1 MPERPYAPAH
11 AESGMKLSV
20 TELDTK
26 IVIVLDG
33 AVELQ
38 SIKEF
43 KDTLSEIGEKTQKDI
58 EIDLSR
64 VGYIDS
70 TGISLLIMLNKQQKQ
85 KNKDLRIANASA
97 NVLGLLELSSLKE
110 VLH

>member
-1 MPERPYAPAH
+1 MSVSAH

-43 KDTLSEIGEKTQKDI
+43 KDTISEIGETTQKDI

-70 TGISLLIMLNKQQKQ
+70 TGISLLIMLNKQQKL
-85 KNKDLRIANASA
+85 KNRDLRISNPSQS
-97 NVLGLLELSSLKE
+97 VLGLLELSSLKE
-110 VLH
+110 ILR